1 MKSQHKEIL
10 RRNVDMLHRID
21 LDKLVKQPQLSG
33 LLDEEDKQNL
43 LNDAKPPYERMQ
55 MLLTDILP
63 RRGPTAFYSLLHGLE
78 KVNPSMA
85 HILQQ
90 DAGITGTIIY
100 SDIIGW
106 CAAFFST

>member
-10 RRNVDMLHRID
+10 RRNVDMLHHID

-43 LNDAKPPYERMQ
+43 LNDAKPSYERMQ

-63 RRGPTAFYSLLHGLE
+63 RRGPTAFHSLLQGLE

-90 DAGITGTIIY
+90 DAGMTGTIIY

-106 CAAFFST
+106 CTASG

>member
-10 RRNVDMLHRID
+10 RRSVDRLHPID
-21 LDKLVKQPQLSG
+21 IDKLVKQLQLSG

-43 LNDAKPPYERMQ
+43 LNDGKPPYERMQ

-63 RRGPTAFYSLLHGLE
+63 RRGPTAFHSLLQGLE

-85 HILQQ
+85 HMLRK
-90 DAGITGTIIY
+90 DAGMTGTIIY

-106 CAAFFST
+106 CAASG